1 LTTAFYAASKAALDV
16 YTSVLRIELAPF
28 GVGVLLIMAGAV
40 ETPMNNASSTTTS
53 SYTLPSQDSIFYPAR
68 TSIPKAKLGRRMK
81 PDEFAEKVV
90 RDVLAGKTG
99 VTWRGAFASLAWFL
113 LTFCP
118 VWVMDKLTSD
128 GTGLGLL
135 GRK

>member
-1 LTTAFYAASKAALDV
+1 
-16 YTSVLRIELAPF
+16 
-28 GVGVLLIMAGAV
+28 
-40 ETPMNNASSTTTS
+40 MNNASSTTTS

-68 TSIPKAKLGRRMK
+68 EFIPKAQLGRRMK

-90 RDVLAGKTG
+90 RDVLGGKTG
-99 VTWRGAFASLAWFL
+99 VTWRGAFASLAWFV

-118 VWVMDKLTSD
+118 ASVLDKLTRD
-128 GTGLGLL
+128 GTGLELL